1 MKPIDNDDD
10 TGQSAYLFNVDIL
23 VEGSANAV
31 ALERLLHLLN
41 NNSGVRDFRVNSGIQ
56 LGEIIRE
63 LEQRNGSNYAAVPIP
78 EHMQGGMTAAVT
90 EAASA
95 DASSAVSKPSIAERI
110 RGYIAENRLIRL
122 SVNKGQGVK
131 LNIPCRVIQF
141 DESTQLITVYHVDE
155 KQVYAFNWNEIDD
168 FVV

>member
-1 MKPIDNDDD
+1 MKPINNDDD
-10 TGQSAYLFNVDIL
+10 TGQMTYLFNVDIL
-23 VEGSANAV
+23 VEGKTNAV

-41 NNSGVRDFRVNSGIQ
+41 NSGASDFRVNSGIQ

-63 LEQRNGSNYAAVPIP
+63 LEQRSAPDKVAIPIPLHAKSGAEAPETVIEDTSAAV
-78 EHMQGGMTAAVT
+78 
-90 EAASA
+90 ASPNI
-95 DASSAVSKPSIAERI
+95 SERI
-110 RGYIAENRLIRL
+110 KGYIAENRLIRL
-122 SVNKGQGVK
+122 SVNKGHGVK